1 MPFHQDRSPL
11 TPDSSRV
18 SLAGPDASKTQIDRR
33 GDTKTFNAVLFKFAK
48 LNVKTK
54 RLIIHAEIGNR
65 FWLNPNRKPDK
76 QSAAKMDWS
85 LVVWIPASWKSLHE
99 PDRRTP
105 ENLIDP
111 DDAKLEGP
119 PAVIEV
125 YTGGS
130 IRWPN
135 VSIPNRITG
144 IDKRKNSLSTEWF
157 AFNGSSYR
165 HSSLPQIQGGHNWRQ
180 RYTDQMSTKS
190 RHGAEDPLPVAR
202 RCAPTKHRAWWRG
215 QSGPTDLPLTHVG
228 RASPAIAS
236 LALYRFGIA
245 RSNRAANRSPQNRLA
260 PFFSTCI
267 ACPPLPLRLLPRAG
281 LTHPAMPVPN
291 QAVPNQ
297 APTKTTERSKKPVYN
312 LSATSA

>member
-1 MPFHQDRSPL
+1 
-11 TPDSSRV
+11 
-18 SLAGPDASKTQIDRR
+18 
-33 GDTKTFNAVLFKFAK
+33 FKFAK

-54 RLIIHAEIGNR
+54 RLMIHDEIGNR

-85 LVVWIPASWKSLHE
+85 LVVWVPASWKSLHE

-144 IDKRKNSLSTEWF
+144 IDKRKNSLSTEWL

-165 HSSLPQIQGGHNWRQ
+165 HSSLQQIQGGHNWRQ

-228 RASPAIAS
+228 WASPAIAS
-236 LALYRFGIA
+236 LASIDLALPGPIERQTDRLKTALPHSSAPALPVPDGL
-245 RSNRAANRSPQNRLA
+245 SPTACPRQ
-260 PFFSTCI
+260 PVPDSPVPI

-297 APTKTTERSKKPVYN
+297 APTKATERSKEPFYN